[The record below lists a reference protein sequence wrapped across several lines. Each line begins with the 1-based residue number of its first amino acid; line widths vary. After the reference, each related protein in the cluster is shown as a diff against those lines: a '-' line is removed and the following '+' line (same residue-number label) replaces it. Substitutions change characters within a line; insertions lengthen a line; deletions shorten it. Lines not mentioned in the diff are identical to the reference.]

1 MKQSRKDM
9 RGGRTMG
16 NKWRKLSEA
25 NKFSK
30 GIVVREKKC
39 FTEKW
44 SWDKT
49 IVLKGL
55 RNMIQKDKGVRDSV

>member
-16 NKWRKLSEA
+16 NKWRKLSELL
-25 NKFSK
+25 FSK
-30 GIVVREKKC
+30 VIVVREKKC
-39 FTEKW
+39 FSEKC
-44 SWDKT
+44 SREKT

>member
-1 MKQSRKDM
+1 
-9 RGGRTMG
+9 MG

-30 GIVVREKKC
+30 VIVVREKKC

-44 SWDKT
+44 GWDKT